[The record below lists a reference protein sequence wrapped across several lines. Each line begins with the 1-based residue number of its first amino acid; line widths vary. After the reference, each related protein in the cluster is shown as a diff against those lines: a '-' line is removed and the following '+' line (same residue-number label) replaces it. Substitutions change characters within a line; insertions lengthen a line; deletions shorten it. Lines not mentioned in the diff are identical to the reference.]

1 MNVHFI
7 SAYYSELA
15 HKEKA
20 KRKPEYWDSYLF
32 VWAVK
37 TGQYKTP
44 FTILF
49 RNGERVR
56 ITTGNIKRARS
67 AFGQFIVATL
77 DNAEVPKNALLIPI
91 PSKDAQPNVK
101 GGYRSL
107 WMVAEALKD
116 KRYSGVIYDGLRW
129 AKPLPRSHEG
139 NGHRSRAQLKQFLR
153 VQGNIAGRSVV
164 LIDDVL
170 STGSSM
176 LAAKETLEEA
186 GATVLFAITCGKTV
200 YDFQTK
206 PFKRQVVQLENELHE
221 YEPVKETP

>member
-1 MNVHFI
+1 MDVHFI
-7 SAYYSELA
+7 SAYYSERA

-44 FTILF
+44 FTISF
-49 RNGERVR
+49 RNGARVK
-56 ITTGNIKRARS
+56 ISAANIRRARS

-77 DNAEVPKNALLIPI
+77 DNEVVPKNVLLIPI
-91 PSKDAQPNVK
+91 PSKDAQSNVK
-101 GGYRSL
+101 GGYRSM
-107 WMVAEALKD
+107 WMVAEALREKQFP
-116 KRYSGVIYDGLRW
+116 GVIHDGLRW
-129 AKPLPRSHEG
+129 TKALPRAHEG
-139 NGHRSRAQLKQFLR
+139 GGHRSRAYWKQFLQVHR
-153 VQGNIAGRSVV
+153 NVEGCEVV

-170 STGSSM
+170 STGSTM
-176 LAAKETLEEA
+176 LAAKEILEEA

-206 PFKRQVVQLENELHE
+206 PFKRQVVELDEELHE
-221 YEPVKETP
+221 YEPANV